1 MRREYQTADHSVSCV
16 REGRE
21 EGEESDGGGRGRRE
35 GGKDNRPIVC
45 HCDVCTYPKQASM
58 DQSSQVSGVS
68 AVLCRLNAC
77 VCGGLITES
86 V

>member
-1 MRREYQTADHSVSCV
+1 M
-16 REGRE
+16 
-21 EGEESDGGGRGRRE
+21 RRE

-68 AVLCRLNAC
+68 AVLWQ
-77 VCGGLITES
+77 T
-86 V
+86 